1 MTLVKR
7 RPFFTDFFEND
18 SFFDTLP
25 KEQINRVPSVNI
37 TENDKEFKIELGV
50 PGLKKDDFKLDIDKN
65 TLTVSTDKEEKVK
78 EENEIF
84 TKREFN
90 YTSFSRSFMLPDTV
104 KTDNVRAKYEDGILK
119 IHIAKKEEAKQ
130 NLKKQIKV
138 S

>member
-50 PGLKKDDFKLDIDKN
+50 PGLKKDDFKLDVDKS
-65 TLTVSTDKEEKVK
+65 TLTVSADKEEKAK
-78 EENEIF
+78 EEKEIF

-90 YTSFSRSFMLPDTV
+90 YASFSRSFMLPDSV
-104 KTDNVRAKYEDGILK
+104 KPDDVRAKYEDGILK
-119 IHIAKKEEAKQ
+119 IHIAKKEQAKQ

>member
-50 PGLKKDDFKLDIDKN
+50 PGLKKDDFKLDVDKS
-65 TLTVSTDKEEKVK
+65 TLTVSADKEEKVK
-78 EENEIF
+78 EE
-84 TKREFN
+84 R
-90 YTSFSRSFMLPDTV
+90 
-104 KTDNVRAKYEDGILK
+104 KYLQNGSSITHHSAVLSCCLIL
-119 IHIAKKEEAKQ
+119 
-130 NLKKQIKV
+130 
-138 S
+138 